1 VVRFSSFRNG
11 TALFGEARFMV
22 KVLLHKDLRTG
33 EITES
38 IVWRWE
44 TNYRPHSKLLFEKV
58 FGDGSDLRHRY

>member
-1 VVRFSSFRNG
+1 
-11 TALFGEARFMV
+11 MV
-22 KVLLHKDLRTG
+22 KVLLHRDLETG
-33 EITES
+33 EIIES